1 MSAPESTTPKP
12 PWWESLKVYREPRL
26 IAVLFMGFSSGLPLP
41 LTFATLSFWLAEA
54 GVSRTEIGLF
64 VLVGFAYNYKFLW
77 SPVIDRMPLP
87 GVTSRLGRRR
97 GWALVIQLLLAAA
110 IFALGLFDPR
120 TELASIAIVAV
131 VVAFLSASQ
140 DIVIDAF
147 RIELLK
153 PEEQGPGAA
162 ATQWGYRVG
171 LLASGAGAL
180 YVAEFGGWQVAYAVM
195 AALMGVG
202 FVTILLTREPAVPR
216 EALPA
221 GTKAAG
227 WFSTAVVQPFADFM
241 RRPGWVAIL
250 AFVILYKFGDALA
263 GVMANPFYVA
273 MGFSK
278 IEIANISKLVGFAAT
293 LLGVAAGGVVA
304 YRLGFYRSL
313 FVCGIL
319 QMLSNFMYVVQ
330 AWVGHDP
337 WLLTLTIFGENFT
350 GGMGSAAFV
359 AYLSSLCNVA
369 FTATQYAL
377 FSSLAAL
384 PTRLLSAPAGWLSE
398 QLPWDAFFALTALAA
413 LPGLVMVAWL
423 MRRFPAPQL
432 PRAATALVDD

>member
-1 MSAPESTTPKP
+1 MSA
-12 PWWESLKVYREPRL
+12 WVESLKVYREPRL
-26 IAVLFMGFSSGLPLP
+26 LAVLFMGFSSGLPLP
-41 LTFATLSFWLAEA
+41 LTFATLSFWLAEV
-54 GVSRTEIGLF
+54 GVSRTDIGLF

-77 SPVIDRMPLP
+77 SPFIDSMPLP
-87 GVTSRLGRRR
+87 GLTSRLGRRR
-97 GWALVIQLLLAAA
+97 GWAIAIQVVLA
-110 IFALGLFDPR
+110 L
-120 TELASIAIVAV
+120 AIVALGALDPSTDLPLIALAAIA
-131 VVAFLSASQ
+131 VAFLSASQ

-147 RIELLK
+147 RIELLT
-153 PEEQGPGAA
+153 PEEQGAGAA

-180 YVAEFGGWQVAYAVM
+180 YVAEFGGWHVAYAVM
-195 AALMGVG
+195 AALMVVG
-202 FVTILLTREPAVPR
+202 MITILVTPEPARPPDQPAESRSGPAADRVR
-216 EALPA
+216 EWL
-221 GTKAAG
+221 T
-227 WFSTAVVQPFADFM
+227 TAVIQPFADFM
-241 RRPGWVAIL
+241 TRPGWAAIL

-273 MGFSK
+273 MGFTK
-278 IEIANISKLVGFAAT
+278 VEIASISKVFGFGAT
-293 LLGVAAGGVVA
+293 LAGVAAGGAVA

-313 FVCGIL
+313 FICGLL
-319 QMLSNFMYVVQ
+319 QMASNFMYVVQ

-337 WLLTLTIFGENFT
+337 LLLTVTIFSENFT

-398 QLPWDAFFALTALAA
+398 QLDWASFFALTALAA
-413 LPGLVMVAWL
+413 VPGLVMVLWL
-423 MRRFPAPQL
+423 MQRFPN
-432 PRAATALVDD
+432 AAVARKPALIVDD